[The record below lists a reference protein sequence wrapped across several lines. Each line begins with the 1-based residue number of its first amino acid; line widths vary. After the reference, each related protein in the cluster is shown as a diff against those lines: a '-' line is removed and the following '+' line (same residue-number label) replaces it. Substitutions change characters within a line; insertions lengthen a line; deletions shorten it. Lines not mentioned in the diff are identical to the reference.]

1 MVQNAPK
8 LNSTSPLPLGEETNS
23 KKSSP
28 KRTEMQDLH
37 IIWIGFHMEGQA
49 ALETLLQEGIQV
61 GAVVTLAEAQL
72 AKRSGASRYESICNR
87 YGLPLHKIR
96 HIDDPDS
103 IELLR
108 KLAPDVVFVIGWSQI
123 VGREALR
130 IPRLGTI
137 GSHAA
142 VLPHNRG
149 SAPVNWAIIRGE
161 TEAGN
166 TLMWLAEGVDEGEI
180 IDQVSFP
187 ITPYDTCA
195 TIYDK
200 VALSGSDMI
209 LRLIP
214 KLIAGERPGR
224 QQLRTDEAVLPRRR
238 PKDGLVD
245 WNRSSLDVYNFIR
258 ALTHPYPGAFSFLDG
273 AQHLIWDAVFLPGD
287 PYRHAKPGE
296 VVGAAYHPHPSHSCG
311 QVVACGEGA
320 VLLMELESIDGTI
333 LKGQELAEQTLKG
346 KIWSN
351 G

>member
-1 MVQNAPK
+1 MKGIQN
-8 LNSTSPLPLGEETNS
+8 
-23 KKSSP
+23 
-28 KRTEMQDLH
+28 LH
-37 IIWIGFHMEGQA
+37 IVWIGFHMEGQP
-49 ALETLLQEGIQV
+49 ALDALLQEGISID
-61 GAVVTLAEAQL
+61 AVVTLEDGQL
-72 AKRSGASRYESICNR
+72 AKRSGASCYEGICNR
-87 YGLPLHKIR
+87 YGVPLHKIR

-103 IELLR
+103 IELLG
-108 KLAPDVVFVIGWSQI
+108 KLAPDVAFVIGWSQI
-123 VGREALR
+123 VGPEALR
-130 IPRLGTI
+130 IPRLGMI
-137 GSHAA
+137 GAHAA

-161 TEAGN
+161 TETGN

-180 IDQVSFP
+180 IDQASFP

-200 VALSGSDMI
+200 VGLSGSDMI

-214 KLIAGERPGR
+214 KLLAGERPGR
-224 QQLRTDEAVLPRRR
+224 TQPRTDEAILPRRR

-258 ALTHPYPGAFSFLDG
+258 ALTRPYPGALSFLEG
-273 AQHLIWDAVFLPGD
+273 TQYLIWDALLLPGD

-320 VLLMELESIDGTI
+320 VLLMELESVDGTI
-333 LKGQELAEQTLKG
+333 LKGRELSEQTMKG
-346 KIWSN
+346 KTWSN